1 MIYKLII
8 KTLIPCK
15 IVVGK
20 YFIALA
26 INLTL
31 FDNSINLDLNS
42 LGPITTVQDS
52 FSFFYAYV
60 VEQGKIDSLIL
71 SDVTN
76 LFLNK
81 LQHIIFIDQ

>member
-8 KTLIPCK
+8 KTLIPFK

-20 YFIALA
+20 YFITLA

-42 LGPITTVQDS
+42 LGPITTVQYS

-71 SDVTN
+71 RDVTN